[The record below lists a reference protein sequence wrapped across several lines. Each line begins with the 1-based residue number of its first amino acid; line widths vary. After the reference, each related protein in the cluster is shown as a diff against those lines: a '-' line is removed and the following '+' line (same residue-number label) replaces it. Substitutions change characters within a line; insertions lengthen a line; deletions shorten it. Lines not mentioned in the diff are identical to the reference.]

1 MVLKF
6 MLPFAELSA
15 HISDINK
22 FIAEVHPRHFSPDYL
37 SLTSGKISYCN
48 LSKDLDAS
56 LAQPN
61 WDMLDRSKS
70 YLRPLVFLAII
81 GGLGKDP
88 KDFVK
93 YASLLELIH
102 NGTLIHDDIEDYAKK
117 RRGDK
122 PIYIKYGLDIAVNSA
137 NLMYFT
143 PLLMFKKYAH
153 EMPDNIR
160 LQAYE
165 VLVEHLNRVTWGQA
179 LDIYWHR
186 NSKIPS
192 IKEYLQMCCYKT
204 GAIDRMVSS
213 LATVLTQTDD
223 STTNMLKEFG
233 EKLGICLQI
242 HDDFSDVCTMDRKLI
257 GEKDIGN
264 DITEGKKSLVN
275 IIALLNLEEKDRQ
288 LLINILLEH
297 TSDSERIKTALNLIE
312 KSDAL
317 SQVLSFAE
325 KEFNHLKKIIVAIL
339 NEKYSSMIGSF
350 IDAMVRD
357 MKLKYEQRVVK

>member
-1 MVLKF
+1 
-6 MLPFAELSA
+6 
-15 HISDINK
+15 
-22 FIAEVHPRHFSPDYL
+22 
-37 SLTSGKISYCN
+37 
-48 LSKDLDAS
+48 
-56 LAQPN
+56 
-61 WDMLDRSKS
+61 
-70 YLRPLVFLAII
+70 
-81 GGLGKDP
+81 
-88 KDFVK
+88 
-93 YASLLELIH
+93 
-102 NGTLIHDDIEDYAKK
+102 
-117 RRGDK
+117 
-122 PIYIKYGLDIAVNSA
+122 
-137 NLMYFT
+137 MYFT

-264 DITEGKKSLVN
+264 DITEGKKSIVN
-275 IIALLNLEEKDRQ
+275 IATLLNLEEEDRQ
-288 LLINILLEH
+288 VLLSILLEH
-297 TSDSERIKTALNLIE
+297 TSDFGRIKTALNLIE

-317 SQVLSFAE
+317 SQVLSLAE